1 MKIKIILLISFIC
14 FAAMVHAQYD
24 ERAILTQQAQML
36 SMQRQYVEAEQAWM
50 LLLQKYPNDLNAVA
64 QLFQLYLQI
73 NKPDK
78 AGKLLSDYRTVIP
91 DTMWLEYDLQLDI
104 SQAKIKEA
112 WSKAQSYLQLFP
124 KDENKYRLVAGYFDR
139 KGFFEQA
146 IRIYEQARTALNR
159 NDVFAMEIGNAAFN
173 SQLYDKAIIEYVKI
187 LESQPGNVY
196 FVSNQIKNILIEN
209 PDLISQLRNISRN
222 SSSFEVKEVYAIAL
236 SRLGRLTEALA
247 EYEQLPT
254 EKLTAFANEQYAAG
268 QDAIAV
274 TAFNRLRDRQIDVTT
289 LGDILL
295 KSAEAHIRLRHFA
308 EAESILTNIVDP
320 VSKKVNSK
328 FERRRFPFQAYM
340 ILSDLA
346 QWQNRKVDEVTEL
359 LQEAR
364 RLAINSD
371 DAAEVDFRL
380 IGIYYTAEQYEQA
393 ETLLR
398 KQNQVRQQDRK
409 LYYNYLIAMAKSQPM
424 EADSLLNQLIIAN
437 PASPYVNDLMTMNIL
452 LMNLSPD
459 AQKSFL
465 HAYRNRLSH
474 RDSLAVGIVYDLS
487 NKAKDE
493 ELRILAA
500 DWAVA
505 SGMKQWA
512 LEILNHDWRDELLR
526 DYAALQTVRLQT
538 KSGTSESMA
547 QDFLKNNPNSVFSPG
562 FRQIL
567 QKAPQGRQSL

>member
-1 MKIKIILLISFIC
+1 MRRKILVIITFILITSALL
-14 FAAMVHAQYD
+14 AQYD

-36 SMQRQYVEAEQAWM
+36 SMQRQYTEAEQAWL
-50 LLLQKYPNDLNAVA
+50 LLLQKYPSDLNAVA

-73 NKPDK
+73 SKPDK
-78 AGKLLSDYRTVIP
+78 AEKLLSDYRTVIP

-104 SQAKIKEA
+104 HQAKMKEA
-112 WSKAQSYLQLFP
+112 WNKAQSYLQLFP

-159 NDVFAMEIGNAAFN
+159 NEHFSMEIGNAAFN
-173 SQLYDKAIIEYVKI
+173 SQLYDKALNEYI
-187 LESQPGNVY
+187 RFLESQPGNVY
-196 FVSNQIKNILIEN
+196 FVSNQVKNILADN
-209 PDLISQLRNISRN
+209 PDLLSQLKNIAKN
-222 SSSFEVKEVYAIAL
+222 SSSLEVKEVYAIAL
-236 SRLGRLTEALA
+236 SRMGRLSEALA

-254 EKLTAFANEQYAAG
+254 EKLSTFANEQFAAG
-268 QDAIAV
+268 QDAISI
-274 TAFNRLRDRQIDVTT
+274 TAFHTLRDRQIDLTT
-289 LGDILL
+289 LGDVLL
-295 KSAEAHIRLRHFA
+295 KTSEAHIRLRQFA
-308 EAESILTNIVDP
+308 EAESTLTNIVDP
-320 VSKKVNSK
+320 VSKKVNSR

-346 QWQNRKVDEVTEL
+346 QWQNKSVDDVTEL

-380 IGIYYTAEQYEQA
+380 IGIYYTAEQYESA
-393 ETLLR
+393 EMLLE

-409 LYYNYLIAMAKSQPM
+409 LYYSYLIAMAKSEAM
-424 EADSLLNQLIIAN
+424 AADSLLNQLIIAN

-459 AQKSFL
+459 AQKGFL
-465 HAYRNRLSH
+465 QAYRNRLSH
-474 RDSLAVGIVYDLS
+474 KDSLAIQTVFDLS
-487 NKAKDE
+487 NTAKDE

-505 SGMKQWA
+505 SGLKQWA
-512 LEILNHDWRDELLR
+512 LAILNYEWQDDLLR
-526 DYAALQTVRLQT
+526 EYSALRIVKLQTQ
-538 KSGTSESMA
+538 SGTSESMA
-547 QDFLKNNPNSVFSPG
+547 QDFLKSNPNSVFSPG